1 MQNSASL
8 ASGPD
13 GRKRRVSYFYE
24 PKIGEYFYGDDH
36 QKTRERIRMT
46 HTLILSYKLDRY
58 IDEIKPPDFAAA
70 SDFEIY
76 HSPEYVK
83 FLSSVSPETIT
94 NPSVSQYFERFNIDL
109 ECDGPVYHNL
119 FDYCRAYAGGS
130 ISAAAKLSRKEAD
143 IAINWA
149 GGMSCVKNDKA
160 SGFGFVNDI
169 VLAILELLKTFK
181 RVLYIDIGY
190 DHADGVEDAFY
201 DTDRV
206 MTVSFHKTGDSGNI
220 GDVGVQE
227 GKYYSLNAPLK
238 DGLNDASLRSLFV
251 PVIQKAME
259 VYQPEVIVFQ
269 CGADSLAGDPHGTFN
284 LTVKGHGDCVQYIR
298 SFNVP
303 LMLLGGRGSNLPN
316 VVRCWCYETSVAVG
330 EQLDNNLPDNDSEYK
345 HYFAPDYKLHVS
357 PKIKQN
363 LNTPIDIATIRD
375 RLLMQL
381 SNVRHAPSVQFQDT
395 PLTSQA
401 TEAVEVDLEMRL

>member
-1 MQNSASL
+1 MQTTASL

-24 PKIGEYFYGDDH
+24 PKIGDYFYGND
-36 QKTRERIRMT
+36 QPTKRERIRMT

-58 IDEIKPPDFAAA
+58 IDEINRPDFAAA
-70 SDFEIY
+70 SDFETF
-76 HSPEYVK
+76 HSPDYVK
-83 FLSSVSPETIT
+83 FLSSVTPATIT
-94 NPSVSQYFERFNIDL
+94 DPSVTQDLERFNINV

-130 ISAAAKLSRKEAD
+130 ISAAAKLNRQEAD

-160 SGFGFVNDI
+160 SGFGFVNDA

-181 RVLYIDIGY
+181 RVMYIDIGY
-190 DHADGVEDAFY
+190 HHGDGVEDAFY

-206 MTVSFHKTGDSGNI
+206 MTLSFHKAGDSGNI
-220 GDVGVQE
+220 GDLGVHE

-238 DGLNDASLRSLFV
+238 DGLHDASLQSLFV
-251 PVIQKAME
+251 PVIQKAIE
-259 VYQPEVIVFQ
+259 VYQPEAIVLQ
-269 CGADSLAGDPHGTFN
+269 CGADSVASDPYGTFN

-303 LMLLGGRGSNLPN
+303 LMLLGGGGFNIPN
-316 VVRCWCYETSVAVG
+316 VVRCWCYETAIAVG
-330 EQLDNNLPDNDSEYK
+330 EEIDNLLPFHEYMNCFDPAYELHIKPNKLPNLS
-345 HYFAPDYKLHVS
+345 
-357 PKIKQN
+357 
-363 LNTPIDIATIRD
+363 TPQDIAAARD
-375 RLLMQL
+375 RLLLQL
-381 SNVRHAPSVQFQDT
+381 SIVGHAPSVQFQDT
-395 PLTSQA
+395 PSTSQA
-401 TEAVEVDLEMRL
+401 IEAAEVDLEMRL